1 MKPAQPQRNAQGH
14 VQGNAVKPGL
24 TRPLTAEER
33 RRAQRVLVRIA
44 VKVHVVGKTQIME
57 GFTHTVSANGALIIV
72 PEALAQGTKITI
84 ENVKSQKT
92 VEATV
97 ARPPQFSP
105 DGSMLPVEFGA
116 VSPNFW
122 NIFFPPVVN

>member
-1 MKPAQPQRNAQGH
+1 MKPAAPQKGPHAGPVR
-14 VQGNAVKPGL
+14 PGL

-33 RRAQRVLVRIA
+33 RRAQRVLVRIS
-44 VKVHVVGKTQIME
+44 VKVHVTGKPQIMD
-57 GFTHTVSANGALIIV
+57 GYTHTVSSNGALIIV

-84 ENVKSQKT
+84 ENVKTQKT
-92 VEATV
+92 IEATV
-97 ARPPQFSP
+97 VRPPQFSP

-116 VSPNFW
+116 ASPTFW

>member
-1 MKPAQPQRNAQGH
+1 MKPAIPHHKVGH
-14 VQGNAVKPGL
+14 GNAVKPGL
-24 TRPLTAEER
+24 TRPLTSEER
-33 RRAQRVLVRIA
+33 RRAQRVLLRIA
-44 VKVHVVGKTQIME
+44 VRVSVTGKTQVME
-57 GFTHTVSANGALIIV
+57 GHTHTVSANGALIII

-97 ARPPQFSP
+97 VRPPQFSP
-105 DGSMLPVEFGA
+105 DGSMIPVEFGA

-122 NIFFPPVVN
+122 NVFFPPVLN

>member
-1 MKPAQPQRNAQGH
+1 MKPSTQHKVGQGTH
-14 VQGNAVKPGL
+14 VKPGL
-24 TRPLTAEER
+24 TRPLTSEER
-33 RRAQRVLVRIA
+33 RRAQRVLLRIA
-44 VKVHVVGKTQIME
+44 VKVHVTGKTQIFD
-57 GFTHTVSANGALIIV
+57 GYTHTVSANGALIII

-92 VEATV
+92 IEATV
-97 ARPPQFSP
+97 VRPPQFNS
-105 DGSMLPVEFGA
+105 DGSLIPVEFGA

>member
-1 MKPAQPQRNAQGH
+1 MKPSTPQKAHSNS
-14 VQGNAVKPGL
+14 VKPGL
-24 TRPLTAEER
+24 TRPMTSEER
-33 RRAQRVLVRIA
+33 RRAQRVLLRIA
-44 VKVHVVGKTQIME
+44 VKVHVTGKTQILE

-72 PEALAQGTKITI
+72 PEPLPQGTKISI
-84 ENVKSQKT
+84 ENVKAQRT

-97 ARPPQFSP
+97 VRPPQFST
-105 DGSMLPVEFGA
+105 DGSLIPVEFGA

>member
-1 MKPAQPQRNAQGH
+1 MKPASPQKGAHAGPVR
-14 VQGNAVKPGL
+14 PGL

-44 VKVHVVGKTQIME
+44 VKVHVTGKPLIMD

-72 PEALAQGTKITI
+72 PEPLAQGTKVTI

-92 VEATV
+92 VEGTV
-97 ARPPQFSP
+97 VRPPQFSP
-105 DGSMLPVEFGA
+105 DGSMIPVEFGA

>member
-1 MKPAQPQRNAQGH
+1 MKPSTPQKASQGTP
-14 VQGNAVKPGL
+14 VKPGL
-24 TRPLTAEER
+24 TRPMTSEER
-33 RRAQRVLVRIA
+33 RRAQRVLLRIA
-44 VKVHVVGKTQIME
+44 VKVHVTGKPLVLD

-72 PEALAQGTKITI
+72 SEPLAQGTKISI
-84 ENVKSQKT
+84 ENVRAQKT

-97 ARPPQFSP
+97 VRPPQFNG
-105 DGSMLPVEFGA
+105 DGSLIPVEFGA

>member
-1 MKPAQPQRNAQGH
+1 MKPSSPQKAGQSTH
-14 VQGNAVKPGL
+14 VKPGL
-24 TRPLTAEER
+24 TRPLTSEER
-33 RRAQRVLVRIA
+33 RRAQRVLLRIA
-44 VKVHVVGKTQIME
+44 VKVHVTGKPQIMD

-72 PEALAQGTKITI
+72 PEPLAQGTKISI
-84 ENVKSQKT
+84 ENVKAQKT

-97 ARPPQFSP
+97 VRPPQFSP
-105 DGSMLPVEFGA
+105 DGSLIPVEFGA

>member
-1 MKPAQPQRNAQGH
+1 MKPATPHKAPHSNPI
-14 VQGNAVKPGL
+14 KPGL
-24 TRPLTAEER
+24 TRPMTSEER
-33 RRAQRVLVRIA
+33 RRAQRVLLRIA
-44 VKVHVVGKTQIME
+44 IKVHVTGKTQIME

-72 PEALAQGTKITI
+72 PEPLAQGTKISI
-84 ENVKSQKT
+84 ENVRAQKT

-97 ARPPQFSP
+97 VRPPQFSP
-105 DGSMLPVEFGA
+105 DGSLIPVEFGA

>member
-1 MKPAQPQRNAQGH
+1 MKPSTPHKAQANP
-14 VQGNAVKPGL
+14 VKPGL
-24 TRPLTAEER
+24 TRPMTSEER
-33 RRAQRVLVRIA
+33 RRAQRVLLRIA
-44 VKVHVVGKTQIME
+44 VKVHVTGKPQIMD

-72 PEALAQGTKITI
+72 PEPLPQGTKISI
-84 ENVKSQKT
+84 ENVKAQKT

-97 ARPPQFSP
+97 VRPPQFSP
-105 DGSMLPVEFGA
+105 DGSLIPVEFGA

>member
-1 MKPAQPQRNAQGH
+1 M
-14 VQGNAVKPGL
+14 
-24 TRPLTAEER
+24 
-33 RRAQRVLVRIA
+33 LVRVA
-44 VKVHVVGKTQIME
+44 VKVHVTGQPLIMD

-72 PEALAQGTKITI
+72 PEPLAQGTKVTI

-92 VEATV
+92 IEATV

-105 DGSMLPVEFGA
+105 DGSMIPVEFGA

-122 NIFFPPVVN
+122 NIFFPPAVN